1 MYVYLSLY
9 TYIMIF
15 LYIYFTVSQVI
26 SRTHSIFVQGH
37 RLHLHQQNRAGPD
50 SFQKQ
55 VDTSWSFYI
64 VLHVQVKNKK
74 TTSIEDINIVIFYN
88 LYNLD
93 INMNYLL

>member
-1 MYVYLSLY
+1 MVLW
-9 TYIMIF
+9 F
-15 LYIYFTVSQVI
+15 HRAV
-26 SRTHSIFVQGH
+26 RQGH
-37 RLHLHQQNRAGPD
+37 RLHLHQQNRRVPTLK
-50 SFQKQ
+50 KQ